1 MVTNRSVPANII
13 LPHIIYRNVAEASR
27 WLTVVF
33 DFEEHYRYGDPSG
46 TRHPAPRRPSAGF
59 SCQSDAP

>member
-27 WLTVVF
+27 WLTVVA
-33 DFEEHYRYGDPSG
+33 
-46 TRHPAPRRPSAGF
+46 AP
-59 SCQSDAP
+59 